1 MTDPESLRRAVE
13 DVDVVVHLV
22 AMLTGKREDFE
33 RVMEQGTRDLVAAA
47 KDAGVKRFV
56 LMSALGTDER
66 TKELVPYY
74 HAKWEMEQ
82 AVKASGLEYVI
93 FRPSFVFGRGRGAL
107 LQFSQIAKAP
117 VTPIIGPGTQR
128 IQPIWVDDV
137 AAYFVAGVELP
148 EAANRTFE
156 LGGPDVV
163 TWNEFWPL
171 LKQAL
176 GVRRRTIHLPF
187 GLMRAVA
194 AVLEKLPKR
203 TDHPRPAGDARG
215 RRQHRHELRR
225 RRHLRPPA
233 RPARRAAP
241 PRRSRRT
248 SNRPGGPCGVLA
260 PTWAERPRLRTDE
273 GPLSR
278 PFSLR
283 YQPVLG
289 GTLPTEAA
297 RTRHSASPLRWL
309 DDSPCR
315 S

>member
-1 MTDPESLRRAVE
+1 MRVLVTGATGFIGPFIVQGLVDAGHTVRALEHEPGKASALPSQESAQGDMTDPESLRRAVE

-56 LMSALGTDER
+56 LMSALGTDEQ

-82 AVKASGLEYVI
+82 TVKASGLEYVI

-137 AAYFVAGVELP
+137 AAYFVAGVDLP

-163 TWNEFWPL
+163 TWNEFWSL
-171 LKQAL
+171 LKEAL
-176 GVRRRTIHLPF
+176 GVRKP
-187 GLMRAVA
+187 
-194 AVLEKLPKR
+194 
-203 TDHPRPAGDARG
+203 DA
-215 RRQHRHELRR
+215 
-225 RRHLRPPA
+225 
-233 RPARRAAP
+233 
-241 PRRSRRT
+241 ST
-248 SNRPGGPCGVLA
+248 
-260 PTWAERPRLRTDE
+260 
-273 GPLSR
+273 
-278 PFSLR
+278 
-283 YQPVLG
+283 
-289 GTLPTEAA
+289 
-297 RTRHSASPLRWL
+297 
-309 DDSPCR
+309 CR
-315 S
+315 SA